1 MAICI
6 INIYTKYVQ
15 NYIKLLSYDIYIY
28 IYIYIVVG
36 VLTMYDA

>member
-1 MAICI
+1 MASCI

-28 IYIYIVVG
+28 IYIVVG
-36 VLTMYDA
+36 VLTMHDA

>member
-6 INIYTKYVQ
+6 INIYLVYVQ
-15 NYIKLLSYDIYIY
+15 NYIEWLSYEIYIY

>member
-1 MAICI
+1 M
-6 INIYTKYVQ
+6 Q
-15 NYIKLLSYDIYIY
+15 NYIKWLSYEIYIY

>member
-1 MAICI
+1 MANCI

-15 NYIKLLSYDIYIY
+15 NYIKWLSYEIY